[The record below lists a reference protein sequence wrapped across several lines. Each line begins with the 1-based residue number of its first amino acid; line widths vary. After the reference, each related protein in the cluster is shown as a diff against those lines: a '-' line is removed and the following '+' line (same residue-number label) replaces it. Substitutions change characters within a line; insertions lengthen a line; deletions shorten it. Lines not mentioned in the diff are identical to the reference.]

1 MTQNKKFLDLLFI
14 ISTYIIFILVL
25 AYVYNFDLSY
35 FIQFS
40 QYTDINELPLKI
52 STTNNVGYDG
62 QYYFRLAFN
71 PLNFEEKYIG
81 IAIGNATYRYSRLG
95 YPILLWLFSFNQ
107 INLIIPI
114 SIILNFISILLIYF
128 INLRI
133 FKHLNI
139 DKTYLIAICLLPGFI
154 FCIARSLPEIIEILF
169 ISLYLLLY
177 LKNKKFLFIIIA
189 SFAILIRETSIMF
202 VLVIFIY
209 DYLKN
214 KGSFSSLYFSF
225 PLFIYGIWI
234 LIIYSLFQESPFHTG
249 FKLHFEPPFFGIFKM
264 AGLFFSN
271 NPISKQI
278 VFLFEYIFLYSTI
291 ILAFMSLKAS
301 NLNPLIKYSFILYA
315 VYFLCLNPVVL
326 SSDWAFMRIFLEL
339 NYLSSLL
346 IFSVHNLYARIY
358 KFFMIFIL
366 QFAILRIIV
375 DQFIEYF
382 PEKTLF

>member
-1 MTQNKKFLDLLFI
+1 
-14 ISTYIIFILVL
+14 
-25 AYVYNFDLSY
+25 
-35 FIQFS
+35 
-40 QYTDINELPLKI
+40 KI
-52 STTNNVGYDG
+52 STTNNAGYDG

-71 PLNFEEKYIG
+71 PFNIEEKYIG
-81 IAIGNATYRYSRLG
+81 ISIGNATYRYSRLG

>member
-1 MTQNKKFLDLLFI
+1 
-14 ISTYIIFILVL
+14 VL

-81 IAIGNATYRYSRLG
+81 ISIGNATYRYSRLG

-202 VLVIFIY
+202 VL
-209 DYLKN
+209 
-214 KGSFSSLYFSF
+214 
-225 PLFIYGIWI
+225 
-234 LIIYSLFQESPFHTG
+234 
-249 FKLHFEPPFFGIFKM
+249 
-264 AGLFFSN
+264 
-271 NPISKQI
+271 
-278 VFLFEYIFLYSTI
+278 
-291 ILAFMSLKAS
+291 
-301 NLNPLIKYSFILYA
+301 
-315 VYFLCLNPVVL
+315 
-326 SSDWAFMRIFLEL
+326 
-339 NYLSSLL
+339 
-346 IFSVHNLYARIY
+346 
-358 KFFMIFIL
+358 
-366 QFAILRIIV
+366 
-375 DQFIEYF
+375 
-382 PEKTLF
+382 